1 MAIGNVLG
9 VMSTLILENVASAVE
24 NLHVDG
30 DRILDFMDTIPV
42 NQKLGTDQ
50 TDPFVA
56 EHTLQFNE
64 GGTLTQMAINA
75 TTLTSIGTAAWPI
88 GMAADSLAPDP
99 TEAPQPLFKR
109 ISIPLRETV
118 GVITVNKDQIFA
130 EDFALHIGE
139 FVQGLIGS
147 VVKKLRNWRA
157 SNVYCDST
165 GWLAQSAGNVTVT
178 NDEEDNWVT
187 IQNGTSRRFEI
198 GERYEAYDA
207 DDGSPLWDK
216 VDGSFS
222 TGTDERAQLGD
233 QAMICTDLDHPGNRV
248 LFKVTAGGAD
258 AVMVQG
264 DHLVK
269 QGTVTAGVPG
279 TSLLVNGFDNLIG
292 NAGTIHGLDRATY
305 SILKSQVDDDGS
317 ATSLRTPRP
326 ELITDLLDDIQ
337 DAGYEPPSFLVSSR
351 SVRSK
356 YAYNQGG
363 QGAFVLPNYTAT
375 ADGGIGMVQTTYE
388 DKVFNWVLS
397 AFIEP
402 HTILGIEPSAF
413 TKFAP
418 GGHNVVNW
426 WVSQG
431 GLSGANNIFR
441 PVLGGSG
448 ARLSKTFAAE
458 WSSHFNMGIL
468 MPFVQMAIR
477 NLKGRRDS

>member
-1 MAIGNVLG
+1 MAIPNVLG
-9 VMSTLILENVASAVE
+9 VMSSLLLENVAPAVE

-30 DRILDFMDTIPV
+30 DRILDFIDTVPV
-42 NQKLGTDQ
+42 NSNLGTDG

-64 GGTLTQMAINA
+64 GGTLTQLAINA
-75 TTLTSIGTAAWPI
+75 TTQTNIGNQAYPI

-99 TEAPQPLFKR
+99 LQAPQALYKR
-109 ISIPLRETV
+109 IKIPLRETV

-130 EDFALHIGE
+130 EDFSLHIGQ
-139 FVQGLIGS
+139 FVQGLINS

-157 SNVYCDST
+157 ANVYCDSQ
-165 GWLAQSAGNVTVT
+165 GWLAQSSGAAIITAAAAA
-178 NDEEDNWVT
+178 WVT
-187 IQNGTSRRFEI
+187 LQNGTSRRFEI
-198 GERYEAYDA
+198 GERYQAYDA
-207 DDGSPLWDK
+207 SAGWTA
-216 VDGSFS
+216 VDG
-222 TGTDERAQLGD
+222 TDPTVRTLLGD
-233 QAMICTDLDHPGNRV
+233 SDMICLDIDGPGNRV
-248 LFKVTAGGAD
+248 NLKVIAGGAD
-258 AVMVQG
+258 VVFAVG

-269 QGTVTAGVPG
+269 AGVVTAGSPG
-279 TSLLVNGFDNLIG
+279 SSLGVNGFDNLIG
-292 NAGTIHGLDRATY
+292 NAGTIHGLTRADF
-305 SILKSQVDDDGS
+305 SVLKSQIDDDGS
-317 ATSLRTPRP
+317 LTSLRTPRP
-326 ELITDLLDDIQ
+326 ELITDQLDDIQ
-337 DAGYEPPSFLVSSR
+337 DAGYEPPAFLVSSR
-351 SVRSK
+351 SIRSK

-363 QGAFVLPNYTAT
+363 QGAFVLPNYTQT

-441 PVLGGSG
+441 AVLGVGG
-448 ARLSKTFAAE
+448 QRLSKTFSAE
-458 WSSHFNMGIL
+458 WSSHFNLGML
-468 MPFVQMAIR
+468 MPFVNTAIR
-477 NLKGRRDS
+477 NLKGRRD